1 MGEAKRSYSKTHPD
15 STVLVL
21 REPEGTQTQSREAD
35 RRQKGPPGSFL
46 LPLFVHPSLSRV

>member
-1 MGEAKRSYSKTHPD
+1 MGEGKRSYSKTHPD